1 MKLEE
6 SRCKMAKKDREN
18 KNSHNF
24 SKDEKVNFIL
34 KLVAVILFALGV
46 AIFFYPFVVDSLN
59 NYIDQVRMTQFQK
72 ELAKEN
78 AQKQEQRQERLA
90 QEKKNNQQM
99 PEGVMVPE
107 MGLVEDPF
115 ATAMSGQSKENQ
127 AYYAKHTVGAIYIPK
142 IQVSLPLF
150 DETNDLLLDKGATI
164 LQGTLFPIGGQG
176 THSVITGHTG
186 LPDKQLFTGLTS
198 LAIGDRFYLEVLG
211 EKLAYELIEKQVV
224 EPDELDSLVIRPE
237 EDLVTL
243 LTCTPYMINS
253 HRLLWTGSRIDY
265 VEEEAQQA
273 IDDTVTH
280 HRRRFEGYLIVSLL
294 GAGLLLYWLYRKIV
308 QIRSRKR
315 RYEVTFRLVDSNGEA
330 LSQIPVELL
339 DSRSRPLEHFPVA
352 WMTTS
357 DADGFVTFHNLPGN
371 RYKVAVGGADFNSL
385 IISGKVGRV
394 KDSQLKLRGR
404 GLRKKKG
411 SKGLYLLTLPPA
423 R

>member
-1 MKLEE
+1 
-6 SRCKMAKKDREN
+6 MAKKDREN

-59 NYIDQVRMTQFQK
+59 NYIDQVRMAQFQK

-90 QEKKNNQQM
+90 QEKKKNQQM

-164 LQGTLFPIGGQG
+164 LQGTSFPIGGQG

-294 GAGLLLYWLYRKIV
+294 GAGLLQYWLYRKIV

-315 RYEVTFRLVDSNGEA
+315 SYGVTFRLVDSNGEA

-352 WMTTS
+352 WMATS
-357 DADGFVTFHNLPGN
+357 DADGFVTLHNLPGN
-371 RYKVAVGGADFNSL
+371 RYKVAVGGANSNSL
-385 IISGKVGRV
+385 IISGKVGRL

>member
-1 MKLEE
+1 
-6 SRCKMAKKDREN
+6 MAKKGRKN
-18 KNSHNF
+18 KNPHSF
-24 SKDEKVNFIL
+24 SKDEKVNLIL

-59 NYIDQVRMTQFQK
+59 NYIDQVRMAQFQK

-78 AQKQEQRQERLA
+78 AQEQEQRQARLA
-90 QEKKNNQQM
+90 QEKKKNQQI

-164 LQGTLFPIGGQG
+164 LQGTSFPIGGQG

-273 IDDTVTH
+273 IDDTVAH
-280 HRRRFEGYLIVSLL
+280 HRRRFEGYLFGSLL

-315 RYEVTFRLVDSNGEA
+315 SYEVTFRLVDSNGEA

-352 WMTTS
+352 WMATS

-371 RYKVAVGGADFNSL
+371 RYKVAVGGADSNSL
-385 IISGKVGRV
+385 IISGKVGRL